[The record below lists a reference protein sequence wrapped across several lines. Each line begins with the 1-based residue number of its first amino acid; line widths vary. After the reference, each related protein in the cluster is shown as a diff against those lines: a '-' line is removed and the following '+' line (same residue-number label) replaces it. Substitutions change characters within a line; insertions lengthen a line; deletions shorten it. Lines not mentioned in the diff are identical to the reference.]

1 MKISVIVPTYNRA
14 HTIVKAIQS
23 IRDQSYPVTEIIVV
37 DDAST
42 DNTENMVLSIG
53 DERISYHRL
62 NRNRGAAGARNHG
75 VAQANCDMI
84 AFLDSDD
91 VWHPDKIEKQVLLKE
106 ENADLGLIYTAYV
119 RIYDTSES
127 IHPNLNGEDKLEGD
141 MLSQV
146 LYKNTVGTP
155 TVLMKKSLFDDIG
168 GFDEDLRCLED
179 WDLIIRAAKETK
191 FGFVP
196 EVLVDALYLEDGV
209 TSSMDEYF
217 RSRCRMMNKYRQ
229 EYLDTETF
237 NKTAENILALAYKNN
252 MLESVQSMLLNS
264 IST

>member
-91 VWHPDKIEKQVLLKE
+91 VWHPDKIEKQV
-106 ENADLGLIYTAYV
+106 
-119 RIYDTSES
+119 
-127 IHPNLNGEDKLEGD
+127 
-141 MLSQV
+141 
-146 LYKNTVGTP
+146 
-155 TVLMKKSLFDDIG
+155 
-168 GFDEDLRCLED
+168 
-179 WDLIIRAAKETK
+179 
-191 FGFVP
+191 
-196 EVLVDALYLEDGV
+196 
-209 TSSMDEYF
+209 
-217 RSRCRMMNKYRQ
+217 
-229 EYLDTETF
+229 
-237 NKTAENILALAYKNN
+237 
-252 MLESVQSMLLNS
+252 
-264 IST
+264 